1 MSLKIGVLMGGD
13 SEERIVSLS
22 TGNEVLKAL
31 KKLGYNAE
39 KILIKDNYKKFL
51 GKFLEQDLVFNALHG
66 GKGEDGKIQQWMDNN
81 NVKYTGSG
89 PTSSALCMDKARSKD
104 FAKVMG
110 IRTPR
115 WQTFRNSNEKIK
127 LQFPFVIKPNNQGS
141 TFGLT
146 VVKNKNELPLAI
158 KTAFKYGED
167 VIAEEYIKGREV
179 TVPIL
184 GESVYPILEVVPSHD
199 LYDFECKYTP
209 GMTKYFCPAKLDDS
223 TASLIKEN
231 TKLLFNEFG
240 CNVYA
245 RIDYLIGKNGTPYF
259 LEINTL
265 PGMTSTS
272 LLPKSLSSVG
282 ISFKSLIS
290 KIVDLSI

>member
-31 KKLGYNAE
+31 KKLGYDAE
-39 KILIKDNYKKFL
+39 KILIKDDYKKFL
-51 GKFLEQDLVFNALHG
+51 VKFLEQDLVFNALHG

-81 NVKYTGSG
+81 RIKYTGSG
-89 PTSSALCMDKARSKD
+89 ATSSALCMDKARSKD
-104 FAKVMG
+104 FAKIMG
-110 IRTPR
+110 VRTPR
-115 WQTFRNSNEKIK
+115 WQILSSLNEKIK
-127 LQFPFVIKPNNQGS
+127 LQFPFVVKPNNQGS

-146 VVKNKNELPLAI
+146 VVSNKKELPLAI
-158 KTAFKYGED
+158 KTASQYGED

-184 GESVYPILEVVPSHD
+184 GELVFPILEIVPSHD

-209 GMTKYFCPAKLDDS
+209 GMTKYVCPAKLDDGI
-223 TASLIKEN
+223 ASLIQEN
-231 TKLLFNEFG
+231 TQLLFNEFG
-240 CNVYA
+240 CDVYA
-245 RIDYLIGKNGTPYF
+245 RIDYLIDENGIPYF

-265 PGMTSTS
+265 PGMTPTS
-272 LLPKSLSSVG
+272 LFPKSLASVG
-282 ISFKSLIS
+282 MSFESLIS
-290 KIVDLSI
+290 KIVKLSM

>member
-1 MSLKIGVLMGGD
+1 
-13 SEERIVSLS
+13 
-22 TGNEVLKAL
+22 
-31 KKLGYNAE
+31 
-39 KILIKDNYKKFL
+39 
-51 GKFLEQDLVFNALHG
+51 
-66 GKGEDGKIQQWMDNN
+66 
-81 NVKYTGSG
+81 
-89 PTSSALCMDKARSKD
+89 MDKARSKD
-104 FAKVMG
+104 FARLMG

-115 WQTFRNSNEKIK
+115 WQLISNSNEKIN
-127 LQFPFVIKPNNQGS
+127 LQFPFVVKPNSQGS

-146 VVKNKNELPLAI
+146 VVKNEKELPLGI
-158 KTAFKYGED
+158 KTAFQYGGD

-209 GMTKYFCPAKLDDS
+209 GMTKYFCPAKLDDDV
-223 TASLIKEN
+223 TNLIKED
-231 TKLLFNEFG
+231 TQLLFNEFR

-245 RIDYLIGKNGTPYF
+245 RMDYLIDKNGTYF

-272 LLPKSLSSVG
+272 LCLNRLHQ
-282 ISFKSLIS
+282 LE
-290 KIVDLSI
+290 

>member
-13 SEERIVSLS
+13 SEERVVSLS

-39 KILIKDNYKKFL
+39 KILIRHDYKKFL

-110 IRTPR
+110 VLTPR
-115 WQTFRNSNEKIK
+115 WQFFSNLNEKIK

-146 VVKNKNELPLAI
+146 VVNNKKELPLAI
-158 KTAFKYGED
+158 KTAFQYGED
-167 VIAEEYIKGREV
+167 VIAEEYIKGR
-179 TVPIL
+179 
-184 GESVYPILEVVPSHD
+184 
-199 LYDFECKYTP
+199 
-209 GMTKYFCPAKLDDS
+209 
-223 TASLIKEN
+223 
-231 TKLLFNEFG
+231 
-240 CNVYA
+240 
-245 RIDYLIGKNGTPYF
+245 
-259 LEINTL
+259 
-265 PGMTSTS
+265 
-272 LLPKSLSSVG
+272 
-282 ISFKSLIS
+282 
-290 KIVDLSI
+290 

>member
-31 KKLGYNAE
+31 KKFGYNAE
-39 KILIKDNYKKFL
+39 KILIKDDYKKFL
-51 GKFLEQDLVFNALHG
+51 VKFLEQDLVFNALHG

-81 NVKYTGSG
+81 RIKYTGSG
-89 PTSSALCMDKARSKD
+89 ATSSALCMDKARSKD
-104 FAKVMG
+104 FAKIMG
-110 IRTPR
+110 VRTPR
-115 WQTFRNSNEKIK
+115 WQILSSLNEKIK
-127 LQFPFVIKPNNQGS
+127 LQFPFVVKPNNQGS

-146 VVKNKNELPLAI
+146 VVSNKKELPLAI
-158 KTAFKYGED
+158 KTASQYGED

-184 GESVYPILEVVPSHD
+184 GELVFPILEIVPSHD

-209 GMTKYFCPAKLDDS
+209 GMTKYFCPAKLDNS
-223 TASLIKEN
+223 IASLIEEN
-231 TKLLFNEFG
+231 TQLLFNEFG
-240 CNVYA
+240 CDVYA
-245 RIDYLIGKNGTPYF
+245 RIDYLIDENGIPYF

-265 PGMTSTS
+265 PGMTPTS
-272 LLPKSLSSVG
+272 LFPKSLASVG
-282 ISFKSLIS
+282 MSFESLIS
-290 KIVDLSI
+290 KIVKLSM

>member
-1 MSLKIGVLMGGD
+1 MSLNIGVLMGGD

-39 KILIKDNYKKFL
+39 KISIRDNYEKFL
-51 GKFLEQDLVFNALHG
+51 GKFIEKDLVFNALHG
-66 GKGEDGKIQQWMDNN
+66 GKGENGKIQKWMDNN
-81 NVKYTGSG
+81 SIKYTGSG

-104 FAKVMG
+104 FAKLMG
-110 IRTPR
+110 VRTPR
-115 WQTFRNSNEKIK
+115 WQLVSKSNEKIK
-127 LQFPFVIKPNNQGS
+127 LQFPFVVKPNSQGS

-146 VVKNKNELPLAI
+146 VVNNKKELPLAL
-158 KTAFKYGED
+158 KMAFKYGED
-167 VIAEEYIKGREV
+167 VIVEEYIKGREV

-184 GESVYPILEVVPSHD
+184 GESVYPILEIVPSRE

-209 GMTKYFCPAKLDDS
+209 GMTKYFCPAKLGDNI
-223 TASLIKEN
+223 ARLIKEN
-231 TKLLFNEFG
+231 TQLLFNEFG

-245 RIDYLIGKNGTPYF
+245 RVDYLIDKNGTSYF
-259 LEINTL
+259 LEVNTL

-272 LLPKSLSSVG
+272 LLPKSLASAG
-282 ISFKSLIS
+282 ISFESLIS
-290 KIVDLSI
+290 KIVKLSK

>member
-1 MSLKIGVLMGGD
+1 MPLKIGVLMGGD

-39 KILIKDNYKKFL
+39 KILIKDDYKKFL
-51 GKFLEQDLVFNALHG
+51 VKFLEQDLVFNALHG
-66 GKGEDGKIQQWMDNN
+66 GKGEDGKIQQWMDDNSI
-81 NVKYTGSG
+81 KYTGSG
-89 PTSSALCMDKARSKD
+89 ATSSALCMDKARSKD
-104 FAKVMG
+104 FAKIMG
-110 IRTPR
+110 VRTPR
-115 WQTFRNSNEKIK
+115 WQLLNSLNEKIK
-127 LQFPFVIKPNNQGS
+127 LQFPFVVKPNNQGS

-146 VVKNKNELPLAI
+146 VVGNKKELPLAI
-158 KTAFKYGED
+158 KTASQYGKD

-184 GESVYPILEVVPSHD
+184 GGSVYPILEIVPSHD

-209 GMTKYFCPAKLDDS
+209 GMTKYVCPAKLDDGI
-223 TASLIKEN
+223 ASLIQEN
-231 TKLLFNEFG
+231 TQLLFNEFG
-240 CNVYA
+240 CDVYA
-245 RIDYLIGKNGTPYF
+245 RIDYLIDTNGIPYF

-272 LLPKSLSSVG
+272 LFPKSLASVG
-282 ISFKSLIS
+282 MSFESLIS
-290 KIVDLSI
+290 KIVKLSM

>member
-1 MSLKIGVLMGGD
+1 MPLKIGVLMGGD

-31 KKLGYNAE
+31 KKLGYNVE

-51 GKFLEQDLVFNALHG
+51 VKFLEQDLVFNALHG
-66 GKGEDGKIQQWMDNN
+66 GKGEDGKIQQWMDDNN
-81 NVKYTGSG
+81 IKYTGSG
-89 PTSSALCMDKARSKD
+89 PASSALCMDKHRSKD
-104 FAKVMG
+104 FAKIMG
-110 IRTPR
+110 IRTPK
-115 WQTFRNSNEKIK
+115 WQLISKPNEEIK
-127 LQFPFVIKPNNQGS
+127 LEYPFVVKPNCQGS

-146 VVKNKNELPLAI
+146 VVNKSQELPLAI

-167 VIAEEYIKGREV
+167 IIVEEFIKGREI

-184 GESVYPILEVVPSHD
+184 GDFVYPILEILPSHD

-209 GMTKYFCPAKLDDS
+209 GMTKYLCPANLNDN
-223 TASLIKEN
+223 TVSLIKED
-231 TKLLFNEFG
+231 TELLFREFG

-245 RIDYLIGKNGTPYF
+245 RIDYLIDKYGIPYF

-272 LLPKSLSSVG
+272 LLPKSLASVG
-282 ISFKSLIS
+282 ITFESLIA
-290 KIVDLSI
+290 KIVKLST

>member
-31 KKLGYNAE
+31 KKLGYCAE
-39 KILIKDNYKKFL
+39 KILIKDSYEKFL

-89 PTSSALCMDKARSKD
+89 PASSALCMNKARSKD

-110 IRTPR
+110 ICTPR
-115 WQTFRNSNEKIK
+115 WQLFSNPNEKIK
-127 LQFPFVIKPNNQGS
+127 LQFPFVVKPNSQGS

-146 VVKNKNELPLAI
+146 VVKTKKDLNLAI
-158 KTAFKYGED
+158 ETAFQYGED
-167 VIAEEYIKGREV
+167 VIAEEYIEGREV
-179 TVPIL
+179 TVPVL
-184 GESVYPILEVVPSHD
+184 GESVYPILEIVPSHD

-209 GMTKYFCPAKLDDS
+209 GMTKYFCPAKIDDNI
-223 TASLIKEN
+223 TNLIKGD
-231 TKLLFNEFG
+231 TQLLFNEFG

-245 RIDYLIGKNGTPYF
+245 RMDYLIDKNGTPYF
-259 LEINTL
+259 LEVNTL

-272 LLPKSLSSVG
+272 LLPKSLASLG
-282 ISFKSLIS
+282 ISFESLIS
-290 KIVDLSI
+290 KIVKLSI

>member
-31 KKLGYNAE
+31 KKLGYNSE
-39 KILIKDNYKKFL
+39 KILIKDSYEKFL

-66 GKGEDGKIQQWMDNN
+66 GKGEDGKIQQWMDDN

-89 PTSSALCMDKARSKD
+89 PASSALCMNKARSKD
-104 FAKVMG
+104 FAKVLG
-110 IRTPR
+110 VRTPR
-115 WQTFRNSNEKIK
+115 WQLFSNSSEKIN
-127 LQFPFVIKPNNQGS
+127 LQFPFVVKPNCQGS

-146 VVKNKNELPLAI
+146 VVKNEKELPSAI
-158 KTAFKYGED
+158 KTAFQYGED

-184 GESVYPILEVVPSHD
+184 GKLVYPILEIVPSHD

-209 GMTKYFCPAKLDDS
+209 GMTKYFCPAKLDNKI
-223 TASLIKEN
+223 TSLIKED
-231 TKLLFNEFG
+231 TQLLFNQFG

-245 RIDYLIGKNGTPYF
+245 RIDYLIDKNGTPYF

-272 LLPKSLSSVG
+272 LLPKSLASRG
-282 ISFKSLIS
+282 ISFESLIS
-290 KIVDLSI
+290 KIVKLSL

>member
-1 MSLKIGVLMGGD
+1 MSLNIGVLMGGD
-13 SEERIVSLS
+13 SEEKVVSLS

-39 KILIKDNYKKFL
+39 KILIKHNYKKFL

-66 GKGEDGKIQQWMDNN
+66 GKGEDGKIQQWMDKNN
-81 NVKYTGSG
+81 IKYTGSG

-110 IRTPR
+110 VRTPR
-115 WQTFRNSNEKIK
+115 WQLFSSLNEKIK
-127 LQFPFVIKPNNQGS
+127 LQFPFVVKPNNQGS

-146 VVKNKNELPLAI
+146 VVTNKKELPKAI
-158 KTAFKYGED
+158 KTASQYGED
-167 VIAEEYIKGREV
+167 VIVEEYIKGREV

-184 GESVYPILEVVPSHD
+184 GESVYPILEIVPSHG

-209 GMTKYFCPAKLDDS
+209 GMTEYFCPAKLDDS
-223 TASLIKEN
+223 TTRLIKEN
-231 TKLLFNEFG
+231 TQLLFNEFG

-245 RIDYLIGKNGTPYF
+245 RIDYLIDKNGTPYF

-272 LLPKSLSSVG
+272 LLPKSLASVG
-282 ISFKSLIS
+282 INFESLIS
-290 KIVDLSI
+290 KIVKLSM

>member
-31 KKLGYNAE
+31 KKLGYNTE
-39 KILIKDNYKKFL
+39 KILIKDSYEKFL
-51 GKFLEQDLVFNALHG
+51 EKFLEQDLVFNALHG
-66 GKGEDGKIQQWMDNN
+66 GKGEDGKIQQWMDDNN
-81 NVKYTGSG
+81 IKYTGSG
-89 PTSSALCMDKARSKD
+89 PASSALCMNKARSKD
-104 FAKVMG
+104 FAKVLG
-110 IRTPR
+110 IRTPE
-115 WQTFRNSNEKIK
+115 WQLFSNSSEKIN
-127 LQFPFVIKPNNQGS
+127 LQFPFVVKPNSQGS

-146 VVKNKNELPLAI
+146 VVKNKKELPSAI
-158 KTAFKYGED
+158 KTAFQYGED

-184 GESVYPILEVVPSHD
+184 GKLVYPILEIVPSHD

-209 GMTKYFCPAKLDDS
+209 GMTKYFCPAKLDNKI
-223 TASLIKEN
+223 TSLIKED
-231 TKLLFNEFG
+231 TQLLFNQFG

-245 RIDYLIGKNGTPYF
+245 RIDYLIDKNGTPYF

-272 LLPKSLSSVG
+272 LLPKSLASRG
-282 ISFKSLIS
+282 ISFESLIS
-290 KIVDLSI
+290 KIVKLSL

>member
-31 KKLGYNAE
+31 RKSGYNAE
-39 KILIKDNYKKFL
+39 KILIKDSYEKFL

-81 NVKYTGSG
+81 NIKYTGSG
-89 PTSSALCMDKARSKD
+89 PTSSSLCMDKARSKD
-104 FAKVMG
+104 FATVMG
-110 IRTPR
+110 IRTPE
-115 WQTFRNSNEKIK
+115 WQLLCNSNEEIK
-127 LQFPFVIKPNNQGS
+127 LQFPFVVKPNNQGS

-146 VVKNKNELPLAI
+146 VVKKKKELPVAI
-158 KTAFKYGED
+158 KKALKYGED
-167 VIAEEYIKGREV
+167 VIAEEYIEGREV

-184 GESVYPILEVVPSHD
+184 GKSVYPILEIVPSHD

-209 GMTKYFCPAKLDDS
+209 GMTKYYCPAKLDDNL
-223 TASLIKEN
+223 TNLIKEN
-231 TKLLFNEFG
+231 TQLLFNKFG

-245 RIDYLIGKNGTPYF
+245 RMDYLIDKNGIPYF

-272 LLPKSLSSVG
+272 LFPKSLASIG
-282 ISFKSLIS
+282 IDFESLIS
-290 KIVDLSI
+290 KIVKLSI

>member
-1 MSLKIGVLMGGD
+1 MPLKIGVLMGGN

-31 KKLGYNAE
+31 KKLGYSAE
-39 KILIKDNYKKFL
+39 KILIKDDYKKFL
-51 GKFLEQDLVFNALHG
+51 VKFLEQDLVFNALHG

-81 NVKYTGSG
+81 SIKYTGSG
-89 PTSSALCMDKARSKD
+89 ATSSALCMDKARSKE
-104 FAKVMG
+104 FAKIMG
-110 IRTPR
+110 VRTPR
-115 WQTFRNSNEKIK
+115 WQLVSSLNEKIK
-127 LQFPFVIKPNNQGS
+127 LQFPFVVKPNNQGS
-141 TFGLT
+141 TFGLS
-146 VVKNKNELPLAI
+146 VVSNKNELPLAI
-158 KTAFKYGED
+158 KTASQYGED

-184 GESVYPILEVVPSHD
+184 GESVYPILEIVPSHD

-223 TASLIKEN
+223 TSSIIKEN
-231 TKLLFNEFG
+231 TQLLFNEFG
-240 CNVYA
+240 CDVYA
-245 RIDYLIGKNGTPYF
+245 RIDYLIDKNGIPYF

-272 LLPKSLSSVG
+272 LFPKSLASVG
-282 ISFKSLIS
+282 MSFESLIL
-290 KIVDLSI
+290 KIVMLSM

>member
-22 TGNEVLKAL
+22 TGKEVLKAL

-39 KILIKDNYKKFL
+39 KILIKDSYEKYL
-51 GKFLEQDLVFNALHG
+51 GKFLEQDLIFNALHG
-66 GKGEDGKIQQWMDNN
+66 GEGENGKIQQWMDDNKI
-81 NVKYTGSG
+81 KYTGSG
-89 PTSSALCMDKARSKD
+89 PESSNLCMNKARSKD

-115 WQTFRNSNEKIK
+115 WQHFTNLNEKIK
-127 LQFPFVIKPNNQGS
+127 LQLPFVVKPNRQGS

-146 VVKNKNELPLAI
+146 VVKNKKELPLAI
-158 KTAFKYGED
+158 KTAFQFGED
-167 VIAEEYIKGREV
+167 VIVEEYIKGREV

-184 GESVYPILEVVPSHD
+184 GGSVYPILEIVPSND

-209 GMTKYFCPAKLDDS
+209 GMTKYLCPAKLANN
-223 TASLIKEN
+223 TTNLIRED
-231 TKLLFNEFG
+231 TQLLFNEFG

-245 RIDYLIGKNGTPYF
+245 RIDFLIDKNGTPYF
-259 LEINTL
+259 IEINTL
-265 PGMTSTS
+265 PGMTATS
-272 LLPKSLSSVG
+272 LLPKSLASSG
-282 ISFKSLIS
+282 ISFESLIS
-290 KIVDLSI
+290 KIVELSI